1 MYALIVL
8 GAVWLVVAAVLVL
21 DLTGLR
27 RRGRYLKWQAASL
40 LLVMAAVLA
49 ELSAVQRGWSFSA
62 LHVLHLAGLA
72 VVLAGL
78 ALCGVGLRVQ
88 VAARNESSSQ
98 MLK

>member
-1 MYALIVL
+1 MYALILL
-8 GAVWLVVAAVLVL
+8 GAVWLVVAAVLLL

-27 RRGRYLKWQAASL
+27 RRGRYLRWQAAGL

-78 ALCGVGLRVQ
+78 GLGGIGLRVQ
-88 VAARNESSSQ
+88 ASARDGSSSQ
-98 MLK
+98 TLK